1 MANVNNIDSRILAYP
16 DTVRDEEERRVA
28 RELRENKNRAR
39 NGVEEAA
46 PEEDNLSLRQRVFAL
61 KKAMKKKEDKEEGL
75 KAKVLSPIKMATN
88 QLLKRAWM
96 TLIPSWGFSLIYI
109 NMHIFLRWVFPDL
122 FCKLGDEWKPK
133 IVGEH
138 SSKNIAGTAFGL
150 AEVIGLFFLDLIAI
164 AFIFSF
170 LTIVVMIV
178 DFLSANWL
186 EKGFMLLGLGWE
198 GIRALVNLFFIT
210 AG

>member
-1 MANVNNIDSRILAYP
+1 MVNNIDSRILAYP
-16 DTVRDEEERRVA
+16 DTVSDEEERA
-28 RELRENKNRAR
+28 AAHELRINKNTARA
-39 NGVEEAA
+39 GVEEAA
-46 PEEDNLSLRQRVFAL
+46 PEEEDLSLRQRVFAL
-61 KKAMKKKEDKEEGL
+61 KRAVKKKEDKEEGM
-75 KAKVLSPIKMATN
+75 KAKALSPVKMATN

-96 TLIPSWGFSLIYI
+96 TLIPSWGLSLVYI
-109 NMHIFLRWVFPDL
+109 NMHVFLRWVFPDL

-150 AEVIGLFFLDLIAI
+150 AEVMGLFFLDLIAI

-170 LTIVVMIV
+170 LAIVVMVV

-186 EKGFMLLGLGWE
+186 KQAFLLLGFGWD
-198 GIRALVNLFFIT
+198 GIKALVNLFFIPP
-210 AG
+210 G